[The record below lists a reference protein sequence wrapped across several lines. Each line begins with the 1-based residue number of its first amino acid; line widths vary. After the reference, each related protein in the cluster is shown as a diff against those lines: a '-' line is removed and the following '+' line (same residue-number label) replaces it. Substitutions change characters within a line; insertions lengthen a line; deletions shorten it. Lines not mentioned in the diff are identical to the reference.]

1 MRPLIPAG
9 LLVAAT
15 TLCFAQTPELPSAD
29 EMAELGEALLDA
41 VPPELKA
48 EVEQAAGKELTAAA
62 QTVERTLDSGS
73 IEELAELRPQVEAA
87 LRAFGQISWARPY
100 VDWLLERTDYLD
112 VATQALAAA
121 QKEPAVDPAQPVVPA
136 QPGPELRRQRAV
148 AIIRSRAVWQERV
161 AKRPVPVRAS
171 EFMPRA
177 KEIFADEGVPPEW
190 VWLAEVESAW
200 NPAARSPV
208 GALGLFQFMPATA
221 ERFGLQLSPEDE
233 RGHAE
238 KSARAAAQ
246 YLRVLYRRFASW
258 PLALAAYNAG
268 EGRVGRLL
276 AKSEAKTFDGIAD
289 ALPAETQMYVPKVF
303 ATIAVRE
310 GVEPEALPPPRA

>member
-1 MRPLIPAG
+1 MRPLILAS
-9 LLVAAT
+9 LLVVARAPGV
-15 TLCFAQTPELPSAD
+15 AQTPELPSAD
-29 EMAELGEALLDA
+29 EIAELGEALLEA
-41 VPPELKA
+41 APPEVKA

-62 QTVERTLDSGS
+62 QTVERALDSGS
-73 IEELAELRPQVEAA
+73 LEDLAELRPQVEAA
-87 LRAFGQISWARPY
+87 LQAFGQISWARPY
-100 VDWLLERTDYLD
+100 VEWLLERADYLD

-121 QKEPAVDPAQPVVPA
+121 QKEPAVDPTQPAPRSPA
-136 QPGPELRRQRAV
+136 PELRRQRAT
-148 AIIRSRAVWQERV
+148 AIIRSRAVWRERV
-161 AKRPVPVRAS
+161 AKRPVPARAS

-177 KEIFADEGVPPEW
+177 KEIFTDEGVPPEW

-221 ERFGLQLSPEDE
+221 ERFGLQLTPEDE
-233 RGHAE
+233 RTHAE
-238 KSARAAAQ
+238 KSARAAAR
-246 YLRVLYRRFASW
+246 YLRTLYRRFESW

-303 ATIAVRE
+303 ATVAVRE
-310 GVEPEALPPPRA
+310 GIEPETLPPPRA